1 MMTAIIFLLILSFLV
16 LIHELGHF
24 LTARKFGMKVEEFG
38 LGYPPKALRLFTDKL
53 GTVYTLNWLPVG
65 GFVRLFGEDGSL
77 SVEGE
82 ENKTTLKGAF
92 FTKPVWQRLV
102 VVLAGATINFI
113 FGVIAFGAIYSY
125 TGIPVE
131 LQAVRVEEVAA
142 QSPAAEAGLQV
153 GDLIVGIG
161 EPEVVGIKSVGQY
174 IEQLNAYVGTTAPL
188 KVERNDAVLEIPV
201 YVRGE
206 KEIPA
211 GEGATGVV
219 VNDFELRH
227 YPLWQMPFRGMVV
240 GLKAALQFS
249 GVLLQGL
256 GGMVKDLVSH
266 GKVPSEV
273 AGPVGIVHMAQQ
285 EGLLTSGLIPLLNF
299 MAILSINLAIVNVL
313 PFPALDGG
321 RAMFLLIEGLTRKK
335 LKPEIEQWANVVGFG
350 LLIVMIV
357 LISIRDVSRIDGVRD
372 WLSSLR

>member
-1 MMTAIIFLLILSFLV
+1 MTAIIFLLILSFLV